1 MRVPIPLVILLCL
14 AVVGG
19 AWWYGT
25 RNADFLSPPP
35 EAKLAE
41 IRSRAA
47 YPVPATHS
55 PVDAIAKAAETPP
68 APPPPL
74 PEVPKPV
81 IELGDLESP
90 PVLHEYADIA
100 DKGAAHLIDLAVL
113 LETEGEFQRA
123 LLAWERVIDSTKPD
137 ETQAI
142 SATSAIKRLR
152 SAIPDWNKDPA
163 SAIAITLQAGTGKKT
178 AKLLT
183 PVLEQAARDI
193 ELASAGLLKVKAAI
207 TAGKDRKADTG
218 PAPVALWLAGPAK
231 GSRST
236 EVLSFTVGT
245 PESLTEEI
253 NKTVFQIIRGY
264 LTRAIQLTPPVAIEE
279 GEKPL
284 DALGSHITRRQWRDL
299 GTVLNQPAPKD
310 P

>member
-1 MRVPIPLVILLCL
+1 VRVPIPLVILLCL

-25 RNADFLSPPP
+25 WNADFLTPPS
-35 EAKLAE
+35 ESELAE
-41 IRSRAA
+41 IRARAA
-47 YPVPATHS
+47 HALPATHY
-55 PVDAIAKAAETPP
+55 PEDAIAKAGETP
-68 APPPPL
+68 APPPP
-74 PEVPKPV
+74 PAEEPKPV

-90 PVLHEYADIA
+90 PVLHEYADLA
-100 DKGAAHLIDLAVL
+100 NKGAAHLIDLAVL

-123 LLAWERVIDSTKPD
+123 LLAWERVIDSAKPD
-137 ETQAI
+137 ETQTI

-152 SAIPDWNKDPA
+152 PAIPAWNKDPA
-163 SAIAITLQAGTGKKT
+163 SSIAITLQAGTGKKT
-178 AKLLT
+178 TKLLK
-183 PVLEQAARDI
+183 PVLEQAALEI
-193 ELASAGLLKVKAAI
+193 EQASAGILKVKAAI

-231 GSRST
+231 DSRST
-236 EVLSFTVGT
+236 EVLSFTVGS

-253 NKTVFQIIRGY
+253 NKTVFQIICGY

-284 DALGSHITRRQWRDL
+284 DALGSHITRRQWHDL